1 MIPLPSNP
9 PPNKWEHWTSLPSM
23 GKPCPLQTAPSVP
36 SFTVRRLPSWRL
48 YRGVLLSA
56 NLPVADGSLRTIT
69 ILSTHR
75 WKLKIQQA
83 TNTNLFNTH
92 LTSQVEASPGPTEQN
107 AGILNLSHSMLAGSA
122 WKMYK
127 KQINAV
133 SKFGSLP
140 QCTSLCFHT
149 YYKQWSMR

>member
-1 MIPLPSNP
+1 MIPLPP
-9 PPNKWEHWTSLPSM
+9 PPPPINESIELPYQAWESP
-23 GKPCPLQTAPSVP
+23 APSKQLRQCP
-36 SFTVRRLPSWRL
+36 ASLSGGCPHWRL